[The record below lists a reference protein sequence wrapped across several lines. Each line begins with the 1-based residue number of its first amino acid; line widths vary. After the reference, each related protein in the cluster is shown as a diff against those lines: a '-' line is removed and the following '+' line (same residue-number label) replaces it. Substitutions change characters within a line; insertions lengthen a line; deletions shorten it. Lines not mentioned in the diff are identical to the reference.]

1 MPETLPEARFS
12 NPESGLYGEIATP
25 GGERLWRSP
34 SLVGR
39 GLHPI
44 ALPEPGRTQFER
56 TTTSDAEPVFAIA
69 MLVDFQLNDAR
80 TTPLVF
86 TVAESLAPFSE
97 EVGHFRSQLFG
108 WFAGLTVVLLA
119 AQAWLM
125 RVVLRPLRRVERE
138 IVEIEEGARSE
149 LGCGYPAELHGVTE
163 NLNALIAGERARLE
177 RYRNTLGNLAHSL
190 KTPLA
195 VMQSSLE
202 RGDPDAETLHP
213 QVERMSDIV
222 GYQLQRAAGVGRRRD
237 ARPRADRG
245 RARGPLDRGCVAEG
259 STFTSRWWP
268 RSRWRRARASSA
280 EEGDLMELAGNLLDN
295 AFKWCRGR
303 VVLRA
308 APLTSAGQRRAGLW
322 LTVEDDGPGIDEA
335 QRERVLER
343 GVRADERTP
352 GHGIGLAVVHDIVR
366 LHGGE
371 LSITRSELA
380 GRASSCACRTGSDST
395 RGDGLR
401 PRGASS
407 GGDDA
412 SILLPRSVSYAVAAM
427 TDHAISIPDE
437 LPIAAARAAIEDAV
451 RAHPVVVV
459 CGETGSGKSTQLP
472 KIALGLGCSGMIGH
486 TQPRRIAARSLAAR
500 IAEEI
505 GDSAHTLVG
514 YQVRFADR
522 TGPTTRIKLMTD
534 GILLAELAAIRCCG
548 ATAR

>member
-1 MPETLPEARFS
+1 MRSLSARLLLAVSLLLLVFFGLTIFLLNLTFRDAAERATRDRLEVQLIVLLAAAEVDENGALAMPETLPEARFS

-25 GGERLWRSP
+25 DGERLWRSP

-39 GLHPI
+39 SLRPI

-69 MLVDFQLNDAR
+69 MLVDFQLNDAK

-86 TVAESLAPFSE
+86 TVAESLAPFLE

-108 WFAGLTVVLLA
+108 WFAVLTVVLLA
-119 AQAWLM
+119 AQAMLM

-138 IVEIEEGARSE
+138 IGEIEEGARSE

-195 VMQSSLE
+195 VMRSSLE
-202 RGDPDAETLHP
+202 RGDPDAETLRP

-222 GYQLQRAAGVGRRRD
+222 GYQLQRAAAWGGG
-237 ARPRADRG
+237 ATLG
-245 RARGPLDRGCVAEG
+245 RAPIEVA
-259 STFTSRWWP
+259 RVI
-268 RSRWRRARASSA
+268 RSIVEALQKVYVDKHVVVTEQVAPGARFFG
-280 EEGDLMELAGNLLDN
+280 EEGDLMELTGNLLDN

-303 VVLRA
+303 VVVRV

-371 LSITRSELA
+371 LSITRSEL
-380 GRASSCACRTGSDST
+380 
-395 RGDGLR
+395 
-401 PRGASS
+401 
-407 GGDDA
+407 GG
-412 SILLPRSVSYAVAAM
+412 
-427 TDHAISIPDE
+427 
-437 LPIAAARAAIEDAV
+437 
-451 RAHPVVVV
+451 
-459 CGETGSGKSTQLP
+459 
-472 KIALGLGCSGMIGH
+472 
-486 TQPRRIAARSLAAR
+486 AR
-500 IAEEI
+500 I
-505 GDSAHTLVG
+505 
-514 YQVRFADR
+514 
-522 TGPTTRIKLMTD
+522 
-534 GILLAELAAIRCCG
+534 ELRLPAG
-548 ATAR
+548 